1 MPYIEL
7 VKTVTVS
14 NSDYM
19 NKIEI
24 NDVILPLSHLFG
36 ILNHLVMF

>member
-1 MPYIEL
+1 MPYIDL
-7 VKTVTVS
+7 VKTVAVS
-14 NSDYM
+14 NYDFM

-24 NDVILPLSHLFG
+24 NDVIHPLSHLFG